1 MLIVKFYNKRNQA
14 CFDIQAHEPL
24 DFGSSIKK
32 HSSFLIEKVGKA
44 NTFYLNTEKVF
55 RCSVMT
61 SYELSKI
68 KLFSTFT

>member
-14 CFDIQAHEPL
+14 CFDIQAHAPL
-24 DFGSSIKK
+24 DVTSSIKN
-32 HSSFLIEKVGKA
+32 HSSFLIEKVSNA

-55 RCSVMT
+55 RYSVMT